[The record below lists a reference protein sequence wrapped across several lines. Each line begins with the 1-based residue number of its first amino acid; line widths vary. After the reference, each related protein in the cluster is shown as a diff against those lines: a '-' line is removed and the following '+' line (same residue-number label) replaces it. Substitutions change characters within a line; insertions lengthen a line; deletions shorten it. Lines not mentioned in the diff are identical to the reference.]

1 MRTCRLGLFVVA
13 AVLHSTPGRGQSL
26 EVGGIIGTACRG
38 IGGQTLCGGG
48 AHVLSGVYLSLMVDD
63 RFEIGVQD
71 ARIGGRSYEYRY
83 GRDDNQ
89 YTRQRFDMVPNAPAR
104 VDLAFLDRSRTLLV
118 TRFLYHFLPGE
129 RVRPLL
135 GAEVGDLIDRQN
147 VVCQPS
153 PICESLAWI
162 LVRQGVGQER
172 SHHSD
177 FGFVAGASVRATDRV
192 RLRFGVQLHD
202 FAFEDL
208 STTAWFAETGF
219 RFGPR

>member
-13 AVLHSTPGRGQSL
+13 AVLHSSPGRGQSL

-38 IGGQTLCGGG
+38 IEGKSLCGGG
-48 AHVLSGVYLSLMVDD
+48 AHFLSGVYLSLMVDD

-71 ARIGGRSYEYRY
+71 ARVGGRSYEYSY
-83 GRDDNQ
+83 LRDDH
-89 YTRQRFDMVPNAPAR
+89 RQSFEMVPNAPAR
-104 VDLAFLDRSRTLLV
+104 VDLAFVDRSRTLLV
-118 TRFLYHFLPGE
+118 TRFLYHFLRGE
-129 RVRPLL
+129 RGRPLL
-135 GAEVGDLIDRQN
+135 GAEVGGLTDRQN

-162 LVRQGVGQER
+162 LVRQPVGQES

-177 FGFVAGASVRATDRV
+177 FGFIAGASIRATNRV
-192 RLRFGVQLHD
+192 RLRFGIQLHD
-202 FAFEDL
+202 FAFEEL

-219 RFGPR
+219 RFGPK